1 MQFSA
6 ICPVSALNSIA
17 RERRYHLILAHLC
30 EPNSRYRE
38 FYKELA
44 ARGDTIILD
53 TSAYELG
60 SALDAEKLLEI
71 AQDIVPSIVVLPDV
85 FEDPVATLKRA
96 MVAVDLLHDERWR
109 LMAVPQ
115 VAPGLK
121 QAEAL
126 KSWFESLEQMYAESR
141 ITAIGLFLNDSKLF
155 QTQGGRSLL
164 LREMEKKELVRP
176 GYFYHVLGL
185 GSRFT
190 EILDIRNFSWVRGID
205 SAKPVTA
212 GLHGLLIHP
221 QKGLLIPRV
230 KRPQNFF
237 SAMLDDF
244 QLDAVRKNL
253 KTIDTWLGE

>member
-6 ICPVSALNSIA
+6 ICPVSALDSIA

-53 TSAYELG
+53 TSTHELG
-60 SALDAEKLLEI
+60 SAPDAEKLLEI

-85 FEDPVATLKRA
+85 LEDPVATLKRTMA
-96 MVAVDLLHDERWR
+96 AVDLLHDERWR

-115 VAPGLK
+115 VATGLK
-121 QAEAL
+121 PAEVL
-126 KSWFESLEQMYAESR
+126 ESWFESLEQMYTESR
-141 ITAIGLFLNDSKLF
+141 ITAIGMCLDGSQFF
-155 QTQGGRSLL
+155 RTQGGRGIL
-164 LREMEKKELVRP
+164 LREMEKRELVRP
-176 GYFYHVLGL
+176 GYFYHILGL
-185 GSRFT
+185 GSKFT
-190 EILDIRNFSWVRGID
+190 EILDVRDFSWVRGMD

-221 QKGLLIPRV
+221 QKGLLTPRV
-230 KRPQNFF
+230 RRPQNFF
-237 SAMLDDF
+237 SAILDDF
-244 QLDAVRKNL
+244 QLDTVRKNL